1 MQRDY
6 VLVLPQDLMKLKRK
20 DSDLKQIITQVQGA
34 KTRLKYSKAEL
45 ENLSKK
51 SIVKCQ
57 TVGVNTGSGWTY
69 IDRGAEAHEKRHFTV
84 SSVCRRFL
92 AWRVS

>member
-1 MQRDY
+1 MKRDY

-20 DSDLKQIITQVQGA
+20 DSDLKQIIAQVQGA

-45 ENLSKK
+45 ENLRKK
-51 SIVKCQ
+51 NIVKCQ
-57 TVGVNTGSGWTY
+57 MVGVNTVSGWTY
-69 IDRGAEAHEKRHFTV
+69 IDRGAESQEKRHFTV